1 LVAFPIIINLVLVI
15 KQLANKMEQIARFT
29 VGVVVVVVCLLLG
42 GNSAQVVLN
51 SDGNSNYYSV
61 STPNSQISF
70 QRFFSHEVSSLVH

>member
-29 VGVVVVVVCLLLG
+29 VGVVVVVFLLLG